1 MYEKFGEFD
10 TFGEINELAENLF
23 NEGDLK
29 SIRILA
35 KENGIPEDLAE
46 MYIEGEIPYLCDA
59 MMAAVGKIDV
69 EASEM
74 KIQGLMIDW
83 ANYIKAQCA
92 DNAIMSYKVRNKG
105 KSLSGCIAKLL
116 EYSFGNQWNVPDEI
130 KKKAKVSANRV
141 TFGVPAMGEAK
152 KIIKEYYME

>member
-23 NEGDLK
+23 NEGDLQ

-35 KENGIPEDLAE
+35 KENGIPEDIADL
-46 MYIEGEIPYLCDA
+46 YIKGEIPYLCDA
-59 MMAAVGKIDV
+59 MMAAAGKIDV
-69 EASEM
+69 EESEL

-83 ANYIKAQCA
+83 AEYIKAQCA
-92 DNAIMSYKVRNKG
+92 DNAILAYKVRNKG

-116 EYSFGNQWNVPDEI
+116 EYSFANQWSVPEEI
-130 KKKAKVSANRV
+130 RKEAKVNASRV
-141 TFGVPAMGEAK
+141 TFGVPGMAIAK
-152 KIIKEYYME
+152 QLINDYYMR